1 MRRVSTSWMR
11 AGPAVAG
18 AAAVLLTAGCA
29 LTTPDLRLPMN
40 GGDFEEGLSE
50 ERLIGYVKCSLGQ
63 ALHDVVS
70 QDAADRAKYGA
81 LAPADPAPWLSD
93 WGAQVSLKVAVD
105 ENSNLTPGLAIKT
118 PRADAVSHFANG
130 DVTVAR
136 SFGLGLSASAT
147 AEATRIEG
155 LQLYFYFPDLA
166 EVYGPQ
172 ATKCQP
178 HGRYF
183 INGNLKIEDFVVSKV
198 RLAQV
203 PYLIKP
209 RPGHPEAS
217 PLDAF
222 TYEVTFVVTTSG
234 GINPTWNLARLAI
247 DAGGGNLLGA
257 SRRRTDDLIIT
268 VGPTEHGKGGPP
280 TPTDR
285 AREAHFAALFGQS
298 VR

>member
-1 MRRVSTSWMR
+1 MRR
-11 AGPAVAG
+11 AGSVWRIVPV
-18 AAAVLLTAGCA
+18 AAALLTTGCA
-29 LTTPDLRLPMN
+29 LTTPDLRLAAN

-70 QDAADRAKYGA
+70 QERADRARYGP
-81 LAPADPAPWLSD
+81 LAPLDPAPWLSD

-105 ENSNLTPGLAIKT
+105 ENSNLSPGLMVKT
-118 PRADAVSHFANG
+118 PRANAISHFPNG

-136 SFGLGLSASAT
+136 SFGLGVSASAT
-147 AEATRIEG
+147 AEATRVEG

-166 EVYGPQ
+166 RTYGPQ
-172 ATKCQP
+172 ATTCQP
-178 HGRYF
+178 HGKYF

-203 PYLIKP
+203 QRLAAP
-209 RPGHPEAS
+209 RPGHPDAS

-234 GINPTWNLARLAI
+234 GVNPMWTLARLAV

-268 VGPTEHGKGGPP
+268 VGPTVHGADGPP
-280 TPTDR
+280 APSDR

-298 VR
+298 IR